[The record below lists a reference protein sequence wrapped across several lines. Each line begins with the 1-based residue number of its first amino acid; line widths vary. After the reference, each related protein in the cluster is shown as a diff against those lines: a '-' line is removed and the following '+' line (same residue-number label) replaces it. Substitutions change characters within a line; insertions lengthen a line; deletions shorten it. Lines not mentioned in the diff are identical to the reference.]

1 MKIIIDTN
9 IWISFVI
16 GKRLVSLRKIL
27 TNKDIQI
34 FVCPELLQEFFDVVT
49 RPKLKNYIKKSDI
62 LATKELFD
70 TYCKFVEIKHDA
82 KSLIRDL
89 KDLYLLSL
97 AETVDADYIVSG
109 DKDLLILGTYK
120 NAKILNFNDFNEL
133 I

>member
-70 TYCKFVEIKHDA
+70 TNCEFVEMKHDA

-97 AETVDADYIVSG
+97 AETVDADYIVTG